1 MILLEIK
8 LNNKDIKEIA
18 ARLNTRLSLGEK
30 QELLQDILIKNYN
43 MTFRESIDAMLDL
56 AQLGIYEM

>member
-8 LNNKDIKEIA
+8 LDNKDIKDIA
-18 ARLNTRLSLGEK
+18 AKLNTRLSLGEK

>member
-1 MILLEIK
+1 MEIK
-8 LNNKDIKEIA
+8 LDNKDIKDIA
-18 ARLNTRLSLGEK
+18 AKLNTRLSLGEK